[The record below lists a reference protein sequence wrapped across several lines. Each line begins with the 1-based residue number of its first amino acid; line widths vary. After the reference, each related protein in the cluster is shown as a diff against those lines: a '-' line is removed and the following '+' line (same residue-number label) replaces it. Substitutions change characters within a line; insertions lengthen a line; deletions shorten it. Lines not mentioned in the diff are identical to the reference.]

1 MDVGEI
7 MWTDVETTSLAF
19 ICSLLITIKVI
30 IIICQAEDLSF
41 SDVVK

>member
-19 ICSLLITIKVI
+19 ICSPLITIKVK
-30 IIICQAEDLSF
+30 IICQAEDLSF